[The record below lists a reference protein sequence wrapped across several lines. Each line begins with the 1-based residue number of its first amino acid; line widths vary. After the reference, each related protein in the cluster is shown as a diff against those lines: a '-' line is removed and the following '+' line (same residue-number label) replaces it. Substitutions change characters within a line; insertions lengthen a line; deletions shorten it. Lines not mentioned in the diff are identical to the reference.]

1 MRARVEER
9 VAVAVPVET
18 AWAGLTDWQGQTGWM
33 LFTDVTVEP
42 GGHRVGERL
51 DAFTRV
57 AGLGFHDPME
67 VTRWDPPHRVE
78 VVHHGKVVR
87 GSGIFEVRPAPGGA
101 WLVWVEDL
109 ELPLGL
115 LGALGFAL
123 LRPGFHLMLRRS
135 LRRLAKQLERR
146 PREVGKRPAG

>member
-1 MRARVEER
+1 MRVRIEER
-9 VAVAVPVET
+9 VAVAVPVEA
-18 AWAGLTDWQGQTGWM
+18 AWAGLTDWEDQTGWM
-33 LFTDVTVEP
+33 LFTDVIVEP

-51 DAFTRV
+51 DAFTRI

-67 VTRWDPPHRVE
+67 VTTWDPPHRVE
-78 VVHHGKVVR
+78 VVHLGKVVR
-87 GSGIFEVRPAPGGA
+87 GAGIFEVRPAPGGA

-109 ELPLGL
+109 DLPLGR

-123 LRPGFHLMLRRS
+123 LRPGFRLMLRQS

-146 PREVGKRPAG
+146 PREVGGRPAG

>member
-1 MRARVEER
+1 MRARIEER

-18 AWAGLTDWQGQTGWM
+18 AWAGLTDWQDQTGWM

-67 VTRWDPPHRVE
+67 VTRWDPPHLVE
-78 VVHHGKVVR
+78 VVHLGKVVR
-87 GSGIFEVRPAPGGA
+87 GGGSFEVRPAPGGA

-109 ELPLGL
+109 DLPLGPV
-115 LGALGFAL
+115 GALGFAV
-123 LRPGFHLMLRRS
+123 LRPGFQLMLRRS
-135 LRRLAKQLERR
+135 LRRLAKQLERS
-146 PREVGKRPAG
+146 PREAGGQPAG